1 MEDQQRVAGTAA
13 DWLTKKNEY
22 PVAAIQPSALLD
34 PSQASN

>member
-22 PVAAIQPSALLD
+22 HVAASQPFGFAWSFTG
-34 PSQASN
+34 Q